1 MTSGPVDPMTAARGR
16 LRASD
21 ADREQ
26 VIDVLKV
33 AFAQGRLTKDDLDLR
48 AAQAFISRTYAELAA
63 VTADIPDIP
72 VGIVGLVAIKP
83 VRAPRETRPRR
94 SPARVRD
101 GPPTNPL
108 ALKCGLG
115 LATIALPAM
124 IAVALDTRNQNLF
137 IGTVV
142 LLIAYFLAL
151 LIVIANSVAS
161 RFENESSGE
170 SGWGR
175 P

>member
-1 MTSGPVDPMTAARGR
+1 MTAARGR

-33 AFAQGRLTKDDLDLR
+33 AFTQGRLTKDDLDLR

-63 VTADIPDIP
+63 VTADIPI
-72 VGIVGLVAIKP
+72 GLAELAGPAAVKP

-94 SPARVRD
+94 NRARVRD

-115 LATIALPAM
+115 LATIVLPAM
-124 IAVALDTRNQNLF
+124 IAVALATRNQNLF
-137 IGTVV
+137 VGTVV
-142 LLIAYFLAL
+142 LLIAYLLAL
-151 LIVIANSVAS
+151 LIVTANSVAS

-170 SGWGR
+170 SRWGR
-175 P
+175 L

>member
-1 MTSGPVDPMTAARGR
+1 MTAARGR

-33 AFAQGRLTKDDLDLR
+33 AFTQGRLTKDDLDLR

-63 VTADIPDIP
+63 VTADIP
-72 VGIVGLVAIKP
+72 VAVKP

-115 LATIALPAM
+115 LATIVLPAM

-151 LIVIANSVAS
+151 LIVIANSVAR

-175 P
+175 L

>member
-1 MTSGPVDPMTAARGR
+1 MTAARGR

-33 AFAQGRLTKDDLDLR
+33 AFTQGRLTKDDLDLR

-63 VTADIPDIP
+63 VTADIP
-72 VGIVGLVAIKP
+72 VSLVAVKP
-83 VRAPRETRPRR
+83 VRAPRQTRPRR

-115 LATIALPAM
+115 LATIVLPAM
-124 IAVALDTRNQNLF
+124 IAVALGTRNQNLF

-151 LIVIANSVAS
+151 LIVIANSVAR

-170 SGWGR
+170 SEWGR
-175 P
+175 L

>member
-1 MTSGPVDPMTAARGR
+1 M
-16 LRASD
+16 
-21 ADREQ
+21 
-26 VIDVLKV
+26 
-33 AFAQGRLTKDDLDLR
+33 
-48 AAQAFISRTYAELAA
+48 
-63 VTADIPDIP
+63 
-72 VGIVGLVAIKP
+72 
-83 VRAPRETRPRR
+83 
-94 SPARVRD
+94 RD

-124 IAVALDTRNQNLF
+124 IAVALETRNQNLF

-151 LIVIANSVAS
+151 LIVTANSVAR

>member
-1 MTSGPVDPMTAARGR
+1 M
-16 LRASD
+16 
-21 ADREQ
+21 
-26 VIDVLKV
+26 LKV
-33 AFAQGRLTKDDLDLR
+33 AFAQGRLTRDDLDLR

-63 VTADIPDIP
+63 VTADIPVSL
-72 VGIVGLVAIKP
+72 VGVKP

-94 SPARVRD
+94 NRARVRD

>member
-1 MTSGPVDPMTAARGR
+1 M
-16 LRASD
+16 
-21 ADREQ
+21 
-26 VIDVLKV
+26 LKV
-33 AFAQGRLTKDDLDLR
+33 AFTQGRLTKDDLDLR

-115 LATIALPAM
+115 LATIVLPTM
-124 IAVALDTRNQNLF
+124 IAVALELS
-137 IGTVV
+137 
-142 LLIAYFLAL
+142 LIH
-151 LIVIANSVAS
+151 I
-161 RFENESSGE
+161 
-170 SGWGR
+170 
-175 P
+175 

>member
-33 AFAQGRLTKDDLDLR
+33 AFAQGRLTRDDLDLR

-63 VTADIPDIP
+63 VTADIP
-72 VGIVGLVAIKP
+72 VSLVAVKP
-83 VRAPRETRPRR
+83 VLAPRETRPRR
-94 SPARVRD
+94 NRARVRD

>member
-63 VTADIPDIP
+63 VTADT
-72 VGIVGLVAIKP
+72 
-83 VRAPRETRPRR
+83 PRQPRR
-94 SPARVRD
+94 SQACAGPA
-101 GPPTNPL
+101 
-108 ALKCGLG
+108 
-115 LATIALPAM
+115 
-124 IAVALDTRNQNLF
+124 
-137 IGTVV
+137 
-142 LLIAYFLAL
+142 
-151 LIVIANSVAS
+151 
-161 RFENESSGE
+161 
-170 SGWGR
+170 
-175 P
+175 

>member
-1 MTSGPVDPMTAARGR
+1 MTAARGR

-33 AFAQGRLTKDDLDLR
+33 AFAQGRLTRDDLDLR

-63 VTADIPDIP
+63 VTADIS
-72 VGIVGLVAIKP
+72 VSLVAVKP

-94 SPARVRD
+94 NRARVRD

-124 IAVALDTRNQNLF
+124 IAVALDTRNQDLF

>member
-63 VTADIPDIP
+63 VTADIP
-72 VGIVGLVAIKP
+72 VGLGGLVAVKP
-83 VRAPRETRPRR
+83 VRAPREMRPRR
-94 SPARVRD
+94 NRARVRD
-101 GPPTNPL
+101 GPPTNPM
-108 ALKCGLG
+108 ALKCGVG
-115 LATIALPAM
+115 LATIVLPAM

-142 LLIAYFLAL
+142 LLIAYFLVL

-161 RFENESSGE
+161 TFENESSGE